1 MPVEINYY
9 ILVQDKNGLYRD
21 RNYILYESIDSAKQA
36 YGYYVEN
43 FPDEKLKL
51 MEKVTTTFVEYQTL
65 LSNDPN

>member
-9 ILVQDKNGLYRD
+9 ILRQDENGEYRD
-21 RNYILYESIDSAKQA
+21 FNYVLYEFIDSAKQA

-43 FPDEKLKL
+43 FPDKKFKL

-65 LSNDPN
+65 LSNDSN